1 MAANIWLNRDTAVG
15 NLPKHSAE
23 AGSTTELDARIAEM
37 RSLLAR
43 MRPGSD
49 AEALKAL
56 RDAFPQ
62 SSLAERVAVLAG
74 GARPQ
79 A

>member
-1 MAANIWLNRDTAVG
+1 
-15 NLPKHSAE
+15 
-23 AGSTTELDARIAEM
+23 M

-43 MRPGSD
+43 MSPASD

-74 GARPQ
+74 GMRPQ